1 MNSLKVQLKSLSLP
15 KNTFCYYI
23 PTQISKQISQD
34 TSDEE
39 EALRGKTLV
48 FNYYPPYQ
56 DPSSR
61 LKKEQIV
68 KLKCKL
74 VNS

>member
-1 MNSLKVQLKSLSLP
+1 MFITTNEFTQSSVKSLSLP
-15 KNTFCYYI
+15 KTPLVSYYI

-39 EALRGKTLV
+39 ALRGKTLV
-48 FNYYPPYQ
+48 FDYYPPYQ

-61 LKKEQIV
+61 LQKNRYRI
-68 KLKCKL
+68 
-74 VNS
+74 